1 MRKGSPNLCL
11 QFLSPSITTRTNLV
25 FNSGSERGIV
35 AGTDQSDTE
44 LENLSS
50 DSGHIH
56 KKVDYTVKIEEGSG
70 GNNELQNFN
79 DPRRV
84 INKSWVDA

>member
-1 MRKGSPNLCL
+1 MGKGSPHLCL
-11 QFLSPSITTRTNLV
+11 QFPSASITTRTNLV

-35 AGTDQSDTE
+35 GGTDQSDTE

-56 KKVDYTVKIEEGSG
+56 KKVDYTVKIEEGSE
-70 GNNELQNFN
+70 GNQLHNFD
-79 DPRRV
+79 DPCRV
-84 INKSWVDA
+84 TNKSWVDA